1 MSIFRR
7 EKFELPPMP
16 APAPVSLASEAMAAV
31 DDHAVQ
37 RSESLA
43 RLEELESR
51 LDANI
56 RLELEVLAAV
66 RTELAR
72 ERAAATGMAF
82 AAVEQ
87 QIETAIDEI
96 ELDLHDQVA
105 DEIEQNL
112 EDRNP
117 EYDAADDGRKS
128 YDVAVAAKR
137 KRGDKHWPKRASE
150 LAAAE

>member
-1 MSIFRR
+1 MSLFRR
-7 EKFELPPMP
+7 EKVNLLYAP
-16 APAPVSLASEAMAAV
+16 APAPVSLANEAIAAV

-43 RLEELESR
+43 RLEELEGR

-112 EDRNP
+112 EDRRNGTERRP
-117 EYDAADDGRKS
+117 
-128 YDVAVAAKR
+128 
-137 KRGDKHWPKRASE
+137 KRGKPL